1 VLSRIPGRDPN
12 PAVVARNEAG
22 LPLGALLRN
31 DKEVIRLPAAPP
43 ARSALQVGRHRLDPR
58 YELLRPGP
66 PRNGLARLPCAAR
79 RRRLVR
85 AGAVQEPPRMGECG
99 DGRPGVFGRESIIYV
114 GFYLGDG
121 PYFSEHGS
129 AGTVVRGM

>member
-1 VLSRIPGRDPN
+1 
-12 PAVVARNEAG
+12 
-22 LPLGALLRN
+22 
-31 DKEVIRLPAAPP
+31 
-43 ARSALQVGRHRLDPR
+43 
-58 YELLRPGP
+58 
-66 PRNGLARLPCAAR
+66 
-79 RRRLVR
+79 
-85 AGAVQEPPRMGECG
+85 MGECG